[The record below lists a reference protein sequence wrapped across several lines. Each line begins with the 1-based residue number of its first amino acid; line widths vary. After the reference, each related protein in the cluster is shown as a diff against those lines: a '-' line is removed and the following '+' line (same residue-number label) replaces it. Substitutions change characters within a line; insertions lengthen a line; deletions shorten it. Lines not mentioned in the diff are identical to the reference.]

1 MKNKINISIIGMG
14 YVGLPLACKFGSHY
28 PTIGFDIN
36 NIRINQLKKHED
48 KTKEV
53 SNSEIKNSKKL
64 SFTSDEYLL
73 KDSNIYIIT
82 VPTPINSKKKPD
94 FRPLKSA
101 SKIVAKN
108 LKLNDI
114 VIYESTVY
122 PGATEE
128 VCVPILEQYSGL
140 VFNEDFFCGYS
151 PERINPGDQGH
162 RLENIVKIVSGSNL
176 KSKKLI
182 SKLYS
187 KIIKAGIHE
196 APNIK
201 TAEASKVIENI
212 QRDLNIALM
221 NELSQ
226 IFKQLDIDTNE
237 VLKGSSTKWNFNKYY
252 PGLVGGHCIGVDPY
266 YLTYKSKQV
275 GVNPKIILAGRQ
287 LNDHMVKYVTSQ
299 IIKILKEKKIYKRKL
314 KVLLLGLTFKENCP
328 DIRNSKSIELAHTL
342 IDNKFN
348 VYLNDPYYSS
358 LKHKKYNFQFD
369 LKLNKKKFY
378 DVVII
383 SVPHRIYKKNGIRL
397 INSLVKKE
405 GIIIDLKSI
414 YKKNESDFRL

>member
-14 YVGLPLACKFGSHY
+14 YVGLPLACKFGNHY
-28 PTIGFDIN
+28 STIGFDIDHK
-36 NIRINQLKKHED
+36 RIHQLKMYKD

-64 SFTSDEYLL
+64 SFTSDEHLL
-73 KDSNIYIIT
+73 KESNIYIIT
-82 VPTPINSKKKPD
+82 VPTPINNKKKPD

-101 SKIVAKN
+101 SKTVAKN
-108 LKLNDI
+108 LKLNDT

-128 VCVPILEQYSGL
+128 VCVPILEKFSGL
-140 VFNEDFFCGYS
+140 VFNKDFFCGYS
-151 PERINPGDQGH
+151 PERINPGDQNH
-162 RLENIVKIVSGSNL
+162 RLENIVKIVSGSNP
-176 KSKKLI
+176 KTSKLI
-182 SKLYS
+182 SNLYS

-226 IFKQLDIDTNE
+226 IFKQLDIDTDE

-266 YLTYKSKQV
+266 YLTFKSKQL

-287 LNDHMVKYVTSQ
+287 LNDQMVKYVISQ
-299 IIKILKEKKIYKRKL
+299 IKKILKEKKIYKNRL

-328 DIRNSKSIELAHTL
+328 DIRNSKSIELAHAL
-342 IDNKFN
+342 IRNKFN

-358 LKHKKYNFQFD
+358 LEHNKYDFKFD
-369 LKLNKKKFY
+369 LKLNKKNFY
-378 DVVII
+378 DVIII
-383 SVPHRIYKKNGIRL
+383 SVPHKEYKKNGIRL
-397 INSLVKKE
+397 INSLIKKE
-405 GIIIDLKSI
+405 GAIIDLKSM

>member
-1 MKNKINISIIGMG
+1 MG
-14 YVGLPLACKFGSHY
+14 YVGLPLACKFGNHY
-28 PTIGFDIN
+28 STIGFDIDHK
-36 NIRINQLKKHED
+36 RINQLKMYKD

-64 SFTSDEYLL
+64 SFTSDEHLL
-73 KDSNIYIIT
+73 KESNIYIIT
-82 VPTPINSKKKPD
+82 VPTPINNKKKPD

-101 SKIVAKN
+101 SKTVAKN
-108 LKLNDI
+108 LKLNDT

-128 VCVPILEQYSGL
+128 VCVPILEKFSGL
-140 VFNEDFFCGYS
+140 VFNKDFFCGYS
-151 PERINPGDQGH
+151 PERINPGDQNH
-162 RLENIVKIVSGSNL
+162 RLENIVKIVSGSNP
-176 KSKKLI
+176 KTSKLI
-182 SKLYS
+182 SNLYS

-226 IFKQLDIDTNE
+226 IFKQLDIDTDE

-266 YLTYKSKQV
+266 YLTFKSKQL

-287 LNDHMVKYVTSQ
+287 LNDQMVKYVISQ
-299 IIKILKEKKIYKRKL
+299 IKKNFKRK
-314 KVLLLGLTFKENCP
+314 
-328 DIRNSKSIELAHTL
+328 
-342 IDNKFN
+342 
-348 VYLNDPYYSS
+348 
-358 LKHKKYNFQFD
+358 
-369 LKLNKKKFY
+369 
-378 DVVII
+378 
-383 SVPHRIYKKNGIRL
+383 KNI
-397 INSLVKKE
+397 
-405 GIIIDLKSI
+405 
-414 YKKNESDFRL
+414 

>member
-1 MKNKINISIIGMG
+1 MG
-14 YVGLPLACKFGSHY
+14 YVGLPLACKFGNHY
-28 PTIGFDIN
+28 STIGFDIDHK
-36 NIRINQLKKHED
+36 RINQLKMYKD

-64 SFTSDEYLL
+64 SFTSDEHLL
-73 KDSNIYIIT
+73 KESNIYIIT
-82 VPTPINSKKKPD
+82 VPTPINNKKKPD

-101 SKIVAKN
+101 SKTVAKN
-108 LKLNDI
+108 LKLNDT

-128 VCVPILEQYSGL
+128 VCVPILEKFSGL
-140 VFNEDFFCGYS
+140 VFNKDFFCGYS
-151 PERINPGDQGH
+151 PERINPGDQNH
-162 RLENIVKIVSGSNL
+162 RLENIVKIVSGSNP
-176 KSKKLI
+176 KTSKLI
-182 SKLYS
+182 SNLYS

-226 IFKQLDIDTNE
+226 IFKQLDIDTDE

-266 YLTYKSKQV
+266 YLTFKSKQL

-287 LNDHMVKYVTSQ
+287 LNDQMVKYVISQ
-299 IIKILKEKKIYKRKL
+299 IKKILKEKKIYKNRL

-328 DIRNSKSIELAHTL
+328 DIRNSKSIELAHAL
-342 IDNKFN
+342 IRNNFN

-358 LKHKKYNFQFD
+358 LEHNKYDFKFD
-369 LKLNKKKFY
+369 LKLNKKNFY
-378 DVVII
+378 DVIII
-383 SVPHRIYKKNGIRL
+383 SVPHKEYKKNGIRL
-397 INSLVKKE
+397 INSLIKKE
-405 GIIIDLKSI
+405 GAIIDLKSM

>member
-14 YVGLPLACKFGSHY
+14 YVGLPLACKFGNHY
-28 PTIGFDIN
+28 STIGFDIDHV
-36 NIRINQLKKHED
+36 RISQLKKYKD

-53 SNSEIKNSKKL
+53 SSSEIKNSKKL
-64 SFTSDEYLL
+64 SFTSDDYLL

-82 VPTPINSKKKPD
+82 VPTPINNKKNPD
-94 FRPLKSA
+94 FSPLKSA
-101 SKIVAKN
+101 SKIVSKN

-128 VCVPILEQYSGL
+128 VCVPILEKYSGL

-151 PERINPGDQGH
+151 PERINPGDQSH

-176 KSKKLI
+176 KTSKLI

-187 KIIKAGIHE
+187 KIIKAGVHE

-226 IFKQLDIDTNE
+226 IFRHLDIDTNE
-237 VLKGSSTKWNFNKYY
+237 VLKGSSTKWNFHKYY

-266 YLTYKSKQV
+266 YLTFKSKQV

-287 LNDHMVKYVTSQ
+287 LNDQMVKYIISQ
-299 IIKILKEKKIYKRKL
+299 IKKICKEKEIDKNRL
-314 KVLLLGLTFKENCP
+314 KVLLLGLTFKEDCP
-328 DIRNSKSIELAHTL
+328 DIRNSKSIELAHAL
-342 IDNKFN
+342 VHSKFN

-358 LKHKKYNFQFD
+358 LKDKKYNFKFD
-369 LKLNKKKFY
+369 TKLNKKNFY
-378 DVVII
+378 DMIII
-383 SVPHRIYKKNGIRL
+383 SVPHKTYKKSGIRL
-397 INSLVKKE
+397 INSLLKKK
-405 GIIIDLKSI
+405 GVIIDLKSM